1 MKRIVF
7 TVTNDL
13 IYDQRMARICHALAA
28 EGFEIVLVGREKG
41 TSPAL
46 SKKTY
51 NEKRLK
57 CIFNK
62 GKLFY
67 LEYNIR
73 LFFYLLTLKTDII
86 CAIDLDTMT
95 AAFMA
100 AKLKRK
106 KLFYDSHE
114 YYTEVIELAQRPL
127 TKKIW
132 LSVEA
137 FTVPGAD
144 CALTVSESLRKIYEE
159 KYKVKF
165 HLVRNLPLLEE
176 SVPVVKGEK
185 YIIYAG
191 VVNKG
196 RGLEEMIEAMKFID
210 CKLVIAGNGDILD
223 ELMLKVNQAQLN
235 DKVTFKGAVRPEELR
250 ALIRNAYIGILLL
263 RNESLNYYYSLAN
276 KFFDYMHAGIPQI
289 SSDFPEY
296 RSINEQYKVADL
308 IDLNIENIV
317 KSVNRLL
324 SDKAYYDELAA
335 NAEKAKK
342 VFNWQKESQIL
353 IEIFRKYGNF

>member
-13 IYDQRMARICHALAA
+13 IYDQRMARICHALAT
-28 EGFEIVLVGREKG
+28 EGFEIILVGREKRS
-41 TSPAL
+41 SPAL
-46 SKKTY
+46 TKKIY
-51 NEKRLK
+51 KEKRLK

-67 LEYNIR
+67 LEFNIR
-73 LFFYLLTLKTDII
+73 LFFYLLPFKTDII
-86 CAIDLDTMT
+86 CAIDLDTLT
-95 AAFMA
+95 AAFIA
-100 AKLKRK
+100 AKLKGK
-106 KLFYDSHE
+106 KLFFDSHE
-114 YYTEVIELAQRPL
+114 YYTEVIELVKRPL
-127 TKKIW
+127 ARKIW
-132 LSVEA
+132 LGVEA
-137 FTVPGAD
+137 LAVPRTD
-144 CALTVSESLRKIYEE
+144 CALTVSESLRKIFEE

-165 HLVRNLPLLEE
+165 HLIRNVPLLEE
-176 SVPVVKGEK
+176 YEPVIKGEK

-210 CKLVIAGNGDILD
+210 CKLVIAGNGDILE
-223 ELMLKVNQAQLN
+223 ELKHKVNQSQLN
-235 DKVTFKGAVRPEELR
+235 DKVIFYGAVRPEELK
-250 ALIRNAYIGILLL
+250 AMIRNAYIGILLL

-276 KFFDYMHAGIPQI
+276 KFFDYMHAGIPQV

-296 RSINEQYKVADL
+296 RSINGQYKVAEL

-324 SDKAYYDELAA
+324 SDSSYYNELAA
-335 NAEKAKK
+335 NAQKAKK
-342 VFNWQKESQIL
+342 EFNWQKESQTL
-353 IEIFRKYGNF
+353 IEIFRKYGNP